1 MLHSIPCIQ
10 MIFFIL
16 LCINIFGS
24 CRVQANVRFGPWPKV
39 IGASA
44 LGYLV
49 GKFSYMD
56 ECEERIMALPN
67 SRLAQ
72 MLRSRSQKN
81 NSYLDDDEIHAT
93 NATEVGLEK
102 GTSLAPL
109 RLDEFNQV
117 NLLLFID

>member
-10 MIFFIL
+10 MCLFFVALIL
-16 LCINIFGS
+16 LVLA
-24 CRVQANVRFGPWPKV
+24 VQANVGFGPWPKV

-56 ECEERIMALPN
+56 ACEERIMALPN

-72 MLRSRSQKN
+72 MLRSRSQKH

-93 NATEVGLEK
+93 DATERGMEK
-102 GTSLAPL
+102 GTALAPL

-117 NLLLFID
+117 N